1 MSLVFVFP
9 GQGSQSVGMM
19 TALAEETIV
28 REVFEQAAGALG
40 RDLWTIVQEG
50 PEETLNSTEITQ
62 PAMLA
67 AGVALWRLW
76 QSRGGPVP
84 AFMAGH
90 SLGEYT
96 ALVAAGSLAFGDAVK
111 LVHQR
116 GRFMQAAV
124 PAGSGAMAAILGLD
138 DDAVQAVCAE
148 AAEGSVVEAVN
159 FNAPGQVVVAGERS
173 AVERATVL
181 AKEQGA
187 KRALLLPVSVPSH
200 CSLMKPAAEQL
211 ATQLAEVAIEK
222 PSVPVICNVDV
233 APVNDAEAI
242 RDALVR
248 QLYCPVRWVETI
260 RYLAAQGVDQL
271 VECGPGKVLTGLNK
285 RIERGMS
292 ARAVYDPGSVAQ
304 ALDELG
310 S

>member
-1 MSLVFVFP
+1 MSVAFVFP

-19 TALAEETIV
+19 TALADEAVV
-28 REVFEQAAGALG
+28 RDVFTEAGEALG
-40 RDLWTIVQEG
+40 QDLWQIVQEG

-90 SLGEYT
+90 SLGEYS
-96 ALVAAGSLAFGDAVK
+96 ALVAAGSLAFADAVK
-111 LVHQR
+111 LVHRR
-116 GRFMQAAV
+116 GRFMQEAV

-138 DDAVQAVCAE
+138 DEAVADVCTA
-148 AAEGSVVEAVN
+148 AAEGAVVEPVN
-159 FNAPGQVVVAGERS
+159 FNAPGQVVVAGERA

-187 KRALLLPVSVPSH
+187 KRALMLPVSVPSH

-211 ATQLAEVAIEK
+211 AGDLAAVGIDA

-233 APVNDAEAI
+233 TPVADAEAI

-248 QLYCPVRWVETI
+248 QLYRPVRWVEII

-285 RIERGMS
+285 RIERAMT
-292 ARAVYDPGSVAQ
+292 ARAVFDPSSLEQ
-304 ALDELG
+304 ALAELG
-310 S
+310 A

>member
-19 TALAEETIV
+19 SALADEAIV
-28 REVFEQAAGALG
+28 REVFSEAGEALG
-40 RDLWTIVQEG
+40 QDLWTIVQEG
-50 PEETLNSTEITQ
+50 PEETLNSTAITQ

-67 AGVALWRLW
+67 AGTALWRLW

-96 ALVAAGSLAFGDAVK
+96 ALVAAGSIGFADAVG

-116 GRFMQAAV
+116 GRFMQEAV

-138 DDAVQAVCAE
+138 DAVVAEVCAA
-148 AAEGSVVEAVN
+148 AAEGEVVEPVN
-159 FNAPGQVVVAGERS
+159 FNAPGQVVVAGERA
-173 AVERATVL
+173 AVERATTL
-181 AKEQGA
+181 AKEKGA
-187 KRALLLPVSVPSH
+187 KRALVLPVSVPSH
-200 CSLMKPAAEQL
+200 CSLMKPAAERL
-211 ATQLAEVAIEK
+211 EKVLAEVTITA

-233 APVNDAEAI
+233 QPVADAAAV

-248 QLYCPVRWVETI
+248 QLYRPVRWVETI
-260 RYLAAQGVDQL
+260 RHLAAQGVDQL

-285 RIERGMS
+285 RIEKAMT
-292 ARAVYDPGSVAQ
+292 ARAIFDPASLAQ
-304 ALDELG
+304 ALEELAG
-310 S
+310 